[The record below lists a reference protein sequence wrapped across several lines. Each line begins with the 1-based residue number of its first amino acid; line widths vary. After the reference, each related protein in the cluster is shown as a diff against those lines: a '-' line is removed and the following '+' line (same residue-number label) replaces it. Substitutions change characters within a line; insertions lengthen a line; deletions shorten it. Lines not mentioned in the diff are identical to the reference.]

1 MIANEN
7 DALVL
12 TNAYAEE
19 PAPAYIFG
27 SVSTSWQAWRFLHNL
42 KARLK

>member
-12 TNAYAEE
+12 TNAYMLRNQLLHI
-19 PAPAYIFG
+19 YG
-27 SVSTSWQAWRFLHNL
+27 SNGQAWRFLHNL